1 MANQGSSTKERTRT
15 NVREPHK
22 YKVIFHNDDFTTY
35 EFVVK
40 VLKVVFHKSESEANM
55 LTIQVDQEGQAV
67 VGIYSYDMA
76 VTKTNKATQMARAE
90 NFPLKITYEQE

>member
-67 VGIYSYDMA
+67 VGVYSYDMA

>member
-15 NVREPHK
+15 NVQEPHK

-67 VGIYSYDMA
+67 VGVYSYDMA

-90 NFPLKITYEQE
+90 NFPLKITYEQA